1 MESRTAILDFV
12 RQTKNTHLYQ
22 LERPQG
28 GEPTTS
34 VYLKKEEVGNLPPS
48 PRILVTVQFSTP
60 EGVFDN
66 D

>member
-1 MESRTAILDFV
+1 MKKRTAILDFT
-12 RQTKNTHLYQ
+12 RSTKNTHVYQ
-22 LERPQG
+22 LDRPQG

-48 PRILVTVQFSTP
+48 PMILVTIQFSTP
-60 EGVFDN
+60 KGEFNN